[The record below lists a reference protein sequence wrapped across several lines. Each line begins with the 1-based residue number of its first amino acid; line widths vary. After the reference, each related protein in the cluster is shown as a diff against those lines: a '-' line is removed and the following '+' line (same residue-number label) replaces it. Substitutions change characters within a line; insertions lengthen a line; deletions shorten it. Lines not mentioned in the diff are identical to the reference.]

1 MSSVRKSAAPL
12 LLAAAL
18 VCATFIPTAFASTI
32 NTELASNPT
41 ATIAE
46 IEKIGFPMSDEMA
59 GEMRGEF
66 TWYSIALGIIFDNAV
81 FGANGSNIRTTFF
94 SPIMACSATVSG
106 SGYSC

>member
-1 MSSVRKSAAPL
+1 MKKFASLLCAATL
-12 LLAAAL
+12 LLS
-18 VCATFIPTAFASTI
+18 VTFVPTIASASTI